1 MSVKILSSAI
11 VAAPL
16 LAFTAPA
23 FAADPAVPATKA
35 DCEKGEG
42 HEVGCHSQ
50 SVREEVTYLTSRL
63 VK

>member
-11 VAAPL
+11 VAGPV

-35 DCEKGEG
+35 DCEKAKDMKWDATAKA
-42 HEVGCHSQ
+42 C
-50 SVREEVTYLTSRL
+50 
-63 VK
+63 VKK

>member
-23 FAADPAVPATKA
+23 FAADLAVPATKA
-35 DCEKGEG
+35 DCEKAKDMKWDATAKA
-42 HEVGCHSQ
+42 C
-50 SVREEVTYLTSRL
+50 
-63 VK
+63 VKK